1 MSQSDLDPPRP
12 RRRPRRIYCFPAAAA
27 MIAVLFFSLLASST
41 AATAA
46 SFLRGTDS
54 VDRWGAWA
62 DGPSDQQTV
71 PTQVPKLR
79 GISSVLA
86 SNSFSLALAS
96 NGSVWTWGNDS
107 HGQLGDGTTSG
118 STTVTPVKAH
128 LPFHAVS
135 LGEGKD
141 YGLAISPRGDVWGW
155 GYNAGGQLCLGNTTD
170 QPTPVRIPGLKHV
183 VAAAGGNQ
191 HSLFLL
197 ANGTMVACGVDTYGE
212 LGNGVYE
219 SQTDTPVAVDISDVT
234 SISIGAYFSVAVKTD
249 GTVWAWGDNSQGELG
264 NGTKVKSDV
273 PVQVHLP
280 TGLTARQVFAGGDF
294 PNNGH
299 VLAILSDGSVWAWGD
314 NNRGQLGDGTLTNSS
329 LPVPV
334 QVPTGVTFT
343 YVAAGGTHSLALD
356 STGNVWA
363 WGDNTYGQLGDGL
376 HEPYS
381 ASPIEVDS
389 GVDQIWTTANDN
401 LDHHP

>member
-1 MSQSDLDPPRP
+1 MSQSDVDPPRP
-12 RRRPRRIYCFPAAAA
+12 HWRPRRIYSFPAAA
-27 MIAVLFFSLLASST
+27 MIAVLLLSLLASST

-46 SFLRGTDS
+46 SSLRGTDS

-62 DGPSDQQTV
+62 DGPSNQLTV
-71 PTQVPKLR
+71 PTQVPKLA

-107 HGQLGDGTTSG
+107 HGQLGNGTTSG

-128 LPFHAVS
+128 LPFQAVS

-155 GYNAGGQLCLGNTTD
+155 GHNTGGQLCLGNSTD

-191 HSLFLL
+191 HSLFLV
-197 ANGTMVACGVDTYGE
+197 ADGTMVACGVDTYGE

-219 SQTDTPVAVDISDVT
+219 SQTDTPVPVDITDVA
-234 SISIGAYFSVAVKTD
+234 SMSMGAYFSVAVKTD
-249 GTVWAWGDNSQGELG
+249 GTVWAWGDNSKDELG

-356 STGNVWA
+356 SMGNVWA

-381 ASPIEVDS
+381 VSPIEVDG
-389 GVDQIWTTANDN
+389 GVDQIWTTANDS

>member
-1 MSQSDLDPPRP
+1 MSQSDVDPPRP
-12 RRRPRRIYCFPAAAA
+12 RWRPRRIYCFPAAA
-27 MIAVLFFSLLASST
+27 MIAVLFLSLLASST

-46 SFLRGTDS
+46 GSFRGTDS

-62 DGPSDQQTV
+62 DGPPNQETV
-71 PTQVPKLR
+71 PTQVPKLA

-96 NGSVWTWGNDS
+96 NGSVWTWGNDT
-107 HGQLGDGTTSG
+107 HGQLGNGTTSE

-128 LPFHAVS
+128 LPFSAVS

-197 ANGTMVACGVDTYGE
+197 ANGNMVACGVDTYGE
-212 LGNGVYE
+212 LGNGVFE
-219 SQTDTPVAVDISDVT
+219 TQTDTPVPVDISNVAR
-234 SISIGAYFSVAVKTD
+234 ISIGAYFSLAVKTD
-249 GTVWAWGDNSQGELG
+249 G
-264 NGTKVKSDV
+264 
-273 PVQVHLP
+273 
-280 TGLTARQVFAGGDF
+280 
-294 PNNGH
+294 
-299 VLAILSDGSVWAWGD
+299 SVWEWGD
-314 NNRGQLGDGTLTNSS
+314 NNRGQLGDGTLINSS

-356 STGNVWA
+356 SMGNVWA

-376 HEPYS
+376 QEPYS
-381 ASPIEVDS
+381 VSPIEVDT
-389 GVDQIWTTANDN
+389 GVDQIWTTANDS
-401 LDHHP
+401 LDHHA